1 MIIDSES
8 EQNSEQFPIFTSN
21 IYQPR
26 DTISEILSI
35 EIPKTK
41 VIVRKRPL
49 NQKEISLKEVDN
61 ISIVGKNKVV
71 ITELKKNLDL
81 SKYIDKKEFIFDR
94 AFDEKSTNDLIYKE
108 EIRPMIYNAFYLKAK
123 ITCFAYGQTGSG
135 KTYTLFGSSFSLNSK
150 NNNFGLYALAGY
162 DIFNIKN
169 SEKSFKNF
177 SIYVSFYEIYCDKL
191 YDLLNNKA
199 RLETREDY
207 KHDINIVGLSEN
219 KINSLE
225 ELIKIVNYGSKQR
238 TIGKT
243 GANSESSRS
252 HGIIQLRIFDNDKNV
267 QHAKISFIDLAG
279 SERESDKVN
288 VDKKTRIDGAA
299 INQSLLALKEC
310 IRALEMDQIHL
321 PFRGSKLTLVLRD
334 SFIGN
339 CKTLMISTISPGY
352 KTSEHTLNTL
362 RYAYRLKEIK
372 SMGNIAK
379 NFKNNNNFGSKNN
392 NTNLNNELKND
403 PNQYIR
409 NLLNNNNNNIKSN
422 KNISI
427 KGLENNNIKNNNNN
441 INNKNTSN
449 NVNRNISSE
458 SKNNR
463 TENNLMNILNNK
475 KPKKRKK
482 SQSNSNSP
490 IKNTSR
496 KSTNDINFKMK
507 KNIRYKVGNDIISN
521 NNDMKYIKLNTK
533 NNNNI
538 PQKNTNTN
546 NTNNIC
552 TLTLM
557 TSNSNEPNNFNAFNK
572 NSQMNITQ
580 QINLH
585 NANLQPMQ
593 NNQNNNNNNQNF
605 CFNLLNENNNNFLN
619 ISQNSLLSFQS
630 SNFNN
635 LNLEELE
642 KKNDIMIES
651 IVNQEKAVVKDQQS
665 HINSMCELL
674 KREINIFKEYQQEQM
689 DISSYIENMQNI
701 LKSQNIQYIN
711 FNVQIEKLN
720 YMIKQQ
726 IKLSNLIEQIKK
738 NDSSKLS
745 FSGNLLGNSIS
756 LIEDQNAIN
765 LKNLQNIQSQ
775 INSLN
780 GANNFEE

>member
-1 MIIDSES
+1 MIIES
-8 EQNSEQFPIFTSN
+8 ETLENSEQSPIPSPH

-26 DTISEILSI
+26 DTISEILSK

-49 NQKEISLKEVDN
+49 NQKEISQKEVDN
-61 ISIVGKNKVV
+61 ITIEGKNKVV
-71 ITELKKNLDL
+71 ISELKKNLDL

-94 AFDEKSTNDLIYKE
+94 AYDEKSSNDLIYKE
-108 EIRPMIYNAFYLKAK
+108 EIRPMIYNAFYQKAK

-135 KTYTLFGSSFSLNSK
+135 KTFTLFGSSFFQNSK
-150 NNNFGLYALAGY
+150 NRNFGLYALAGY

-169 SEKSFKNF
+169 SEKQFKNF
-177 SIYVSFYEIYCDKL
+177 LIFVSFYEIYCDKL

-225 ELIKIVNYGSKQR
+225 ELIKIINFGSKQR

-252 HGIIQLRIFDNDKNV
+252 HGIIQLRIVDSEKNV

-352 KTSEHTLNTL
+352 RTSEHTLNTL

-379 NFKNNNNFGSKNN
+379 NFKNNNFSKSNSNNINF
-392 NTNLNNELKND
+392 NNELKND

-409 NLLNNNNNNIKSN
+409 NLLSNNSNNNNIKSN

-427 KGLENNNIKNNNNN
+427 KGIDNA
-441 INNKNTSN
+441 NKNSS
-449 NVNRNISSE
+449 RNISSE

-463 TENNLMNILNNK
+463 VDNNLINILNNK
-475 KPKKRKK
+475 KPNKRKK
-482 SQSNSNSP
+482 SHSSSNSSR
-490 IKNTSR
+490 KNTSR
-496 KSTNDINFKMK
+496 KSTNDIKSYTSK
-507 KNIRYKVGNDIISN
+507 KY
-521 NNDMKYIKLNTK
+521 
-533 NNNNI
+533 
-538 PQKNTNTN
+538 
-546 NTNNIC
+546 
-552 TLTLM
+552 
-557 TSNSNEPNNFNAFNK
+557 
-572 NSQMNITQ
+572 
-580 QINLH
+580 
-585 NANLQPMQ
+585 
-593 NNQNNNNNNQNF
+593 
-605 CFNLLNENNNNFLN
+605 
-619 ISQNSLLSFQS
+619 
-630 SNFNN
+630 
-635 LNLEELE
+635 
-642 KKNDIMIES
+642 
-651 IVNQEKAVVKDQQS
+651 
-665 HINSMCELL
+665 
-674 KREINIFKEYQQEQM
+674 
-689 DISSYIENMQNI
+689 
-701 LKSQNIQYIN
+701 
-711 FNVQIEKLN
+711 
-720 YMIKQQ
+720 
-726 IKLSNLIEQIKK
+726 
-738 NDSSKLS
+738 
-745 FSGNLLGNSIS
+745 
-756 LIEDQNAIN
+756 
-765 LKNLQNIQSQ
+765 
-775 INSLN
+775 
-780 GANNFEE
+780 

>member
-1 MIIDSES
+1 M
-8 EQNSEQFPIFTSN
+8 
-21 IYQPR
+21 
-26 DTISEILSI
+26 
-35 EIPKTK
+35 
-41 VIVRKRPL
+41 
-49 NQKEISLKEVDN
+49 
-61 ISIVGKNKVV
+61 
-71 ITELKKNLDL
+71 
-81 SKYIDKKEFIFDR
+81 
-94 AFDEKSTNDLIYKE
+94 
-108 EIRPMIYNAFYLKAK
+108 
-123 ITCFAYGQTGSG
+123 
-135 KTYTLFGSSFSLNSK
+135 
-150 NNNFGLYALAGY
+150 
-162 DIFNIKN
+162 
-169 SEKSFKNF
+169 
-177 SIYVSFYEIYCDKL
+177 
-191 YDLLNNKA
+191 
-199 RLETREDY
+199 
-207 KHDINIVGLSEN
+207 
-219 KINSLE
+219 
-225 ELIKIVNYGSKQR
+225 
-238 TIGKT
+238 
-243 GANSESSRS
+243 
-252 HGIIQLRIFDNDKNV
+252 
-267 QHAKISFIDLAG
+267 
-279 SERESDKVN
+279 
-288 VDKKTRIDGAA
+288 DKKTRIDGAA

-409 NLLNNNNNNIKSN
+409 NLLNNNNNNNIKSN

-427 KGLENNNIKNNNNN
+427 KGLDNN
-441 INNKNTSN
+441 
-449 NVNRNISSE
+449 
-458 SKNNR
+458 
-463 TENNLMNILNNK
+463 
-475 KPKKRKK
+475 
-482 SQSNSNSP
+482 
-490 IKNTSR
+490 NTSR

-711 FNVQIEKLN
+711 FNVQMEKLN

>member
-1 MIIDSES
+1 MIIES
-8 EQNSEQFPIFTSN
+8 ELSENSEHSPIPGSN

-49 NQKEISLKEVDN
+49 NQKEISQKEVDN
-61 ISIVGKNKVV
+61 IAIEGKNKVV

-94 AFDEKSTNDLIYKE
+94 AFDEKATNDLIYRE
-108 EIRPMIYNAFYLKAK
+108 EIRPMIYNAFYQKAK

-150 NNNFGLYALAGY
+150 NKVYGLYALAGY
-162 DIFNIKN
+162 DIFNIINNDNK
-169 SEKSFKNF
+169 FKNF
-177 SIYVSFYEIYCDKL
+177 SIFVSFYEIYCDKL

-219 KINSLE
+219 EIKSLE
-225 ELIKIVNYGSKQR
+225 QLIKVVNYGSKQR
-238 TIGKT
+238 TVGKT

-252 HGIIQLRIFDNDKNV
+252 HGIIQLRIFDNEKNA

-352 KTSEHTLNTL
+352 RTSEHTLNTL

-379 NFKNNNNFGSKNN
+379 NFKNNNNFSKNN
-392 NTNLNNELKND
+392 LNNINFNNELKSD
-403 PNQYIR
+403 PNLYIR
-409 NLLNNNNNNIKSN
+409 NLLSNNNNINSN

-427 KGLENNNIKNNNNN
+427 KGLDNNTKNNNM
-441 INNKNTSN
+441 NKNTSN
-449 NVNRNISSE
+449 NANRNISSE

-463 TENNLMNILNNK
+463 VENNLINLLNNK
-475 KPKKRKK
+475 KPHKRKK
-482 SQSNSNSP
+482 SHSSSNSS
-490 IKNTSR
+490 KKKTSR

-507 KNIRYKVGNDIISN
+507 KNIKYKANNIN
-521 NNDMKYIKLNTK
+521 NNNIKYINLNTK
-533 NNNNI
+533 NDNI
-538 PQKNTNTN
+538 PQKNNNAN

-557 TSNSNEPNNFNAFNK
+557 TSNTNENNNFNAFNK

-585 NANLQPMQ
+585 NTNLQPMQ
-593 NNQNNNNNNQNF
+593 NNQNNNNNQNF

-630 SNFNN
+630 NNFNN
-635 LNLEELE
+635 LNLDELE
-642 KKNDIMIES
+642 KKNDMMVES
-651 IVNQEKAVVKDQQS
+651 IVNQNNIVKENQQI

-674 KREINIFKEYQQEQM
+674 KKEINVFQQYQQEQL

-701 LKSQNIQYIN
+701 LKSQNNQYVNFDMQIQ
-711 FNVQIEKLN
+711 KLN

-745 FSGNLLGNSIS
+745 LSGNLLGNSIS

-775 INSLN
+775 INNIN
-780 GANNFEE
+780 GGNNFLE

>member
-1 MIIDSES
+1 MIIES
-8 EQNSEQFPIFTSN
+8 ENSEKSEESPIRN
-21 IYQPR
+21 NYIYQSR
-26 DTISEILSI
+26 DTISEMLSKD
-35 EIPKTK
+35 IPKTK

-49 NQKEISLKEVDN
+49 NQKEISQKEVDN
-61 ISIVGKNKVV
+61 ISIIDKNKVV

-94 AFDEKSTNDLIYKE
+94 AYDEKASNDIIYKE
-108 EIRPMIYNAFYLKAK
+108 EIRPMIYNAFYQKAK

-135 KTYTLFGSSFSLNSK
+135 KTYTLFGSSFSQNSK
-150 NNNFGLYALAGY
+150 VNNIGLYALAGY

-169 SEKSFKNF
+169 NEKKFKNF
-177 SIYVSFYEIYCDKL
+177 SVLVSFYEIYCDKL
-191 YDLLNNKA
+191 FDLLNNRA

-207 KHDINIVGLSEN
+207 KHDINIIGLSEN

-225 ELIKIVNYGSKQR
+225 DLIKVVNFGSKQR

-252 HGIIQLRIFDNDKNV
+252 HGIIQLRILDSEKNT

-352 KTSEHTLNTL
+352 RTSEHTLNTL

-372 SMGNIAK
+372 SMGNIVK
-379 NFKNNNNFGSKNN
+379 NFNRNNNGNILSKGNSN
-392 NTNLNNELKND
+392 SNLNNNGNDSKND
-403 PNQYIR
+403 PNQYIK
-409 NLLNNNNNNIKSN
+409 NLLSNNNT
-422 KNISI
+422 
-427 KGLENNNIKNNNNN
+427 NNN
-441 INNKNTSN
+441 INNNVNKNAN
-449 NVNRNISSE
+449 NNANSNRNILSDT
-458 SKNNR
+458 KNNR
-463 TENNLMNILNNK
+463 IENNLINVLNNK
-475 KPKKRKK
+475 PRKRKK
-482 SQSNSNSP
+482 SNSSSNSP
-490 IKNTSR
+490 MKDICRN
-496 KSTNDINFKMK
+496 STCDINNFKMK
-507 KNIRYKVGNDIISN
+507 KNIKLKN
-521 NNDMKYIKLNTK
+521 NNTNNIN

-538 PQKNTNTN
+538 KLIKLNAKNNNPNNKKNIKNSNTN

-557 TSNSNEPNNFNAFNK
+557 TSNTTSNDNNNNFNPFNK

-585 NANLQPMQ
+585 NTNLQAMPGGIE
-593 NNQNNNNNNQNF
+593 NTNTNNQNF
-605 CFNLLNENNNNFLN
+605 NFNLFNENNNFLN
-619 ISQNSLLSFQS
+619 LSQNSLLSFQS

-642 KKNDIMIES
+642 KKNDMMVES
-651 IVNQEKAVVKDQQS
+651 IVNQEKIVVKNQQI

-674 KREINIFKEYQQEQM
+674 KNEINSFQQYQQEQL
-689 DISSYIENMQNI
+689 DISSYIEGMQNI
-701 LKSQNIQYIN
+701 LKSQNNHFVDFNIQL
-711 FNVQIEKLN
+711 EKLN

-726 IKLSNLIEQIKK
+726 IKLSNLIEQMKK
-738 NDSSKLS
+738 NESCKLS
-745 FSGNLLGNSIS
+745 VSGNLLGNSIS
-756 LIEDQNAIN
+756 FMEDQNAIN

-775 INSLN
+775 IN
-780 GANNFEE
+780 GINNSNNYED

>member
-1 MIIDSES
+1 MIIES
-8 EQNSEQFPIFTSN
+8 DILQNSEQSQFFDPNF
-21 IYQPR
+21 YQPR
-26 DTISEILSI
+26 DTLYEILSI

-49 NQKEISLKEVDN
+49 NQKEISQKEVDN
-61 ISIVGKNKVV
+61 ISIVDKNKVV
-71 ITELKKNLDL
+71 VTELKKKLDL
-81 SKYIDKKEFIFDR
+81 TKYMDKKEFIFDR
-94 AFDEKSTNDLIYKE
+94 AYDEKSSNDLIYKE
-108 EIRPMIYNAFYLKAK
+108 EIRPMIYNAFYQKAK

-135 KTYTLFGSSFSLNSK
+135 KTYTLFGTTFSQNVKSHT
-150 NNNFGLYALAGY
+150 FGLYALAGY

-169 SEKSFKNF
+169 NEKKFKNF
-177 SIYVSFYEIYCDKL
+177 SIFVSFYEIYCDTL
-191 YDLLNNKA
+191 YDLLNNRAK
-199 RLETREDY
+199 LEPREDY
-207 KHDINIVGLSEN
+207 KHDINIIGLSEN

-225 ELIKIVNYGSKQR
+225 ELIKIINYGAKQR

-252 HGIIQLRIFDNDKNV
+252 HGIIQLRIFDNDKKV
-267 QHAKISFIDLAG
+267 QHAKINFIDLAG

-310 IRALEMDQIHL
+310 IRALEMDQLHL

-352 KTSEHTLNTL
+352 KTSEHTVNTL

-379 NFKNNNNFGSKNN
+379 NFNKNNNANFSKGNN
-392 NTNLNNELKND
+392 NINNEIKND

-409 NLLNNNNNNIKSN
+409 NLLSNNANSINSN
-422 KNISI
+422 KNISV
-427 KGLENNNIKNNNNN
+427 KGISENANKNNNDKNALNN
-441 INNKNTSN
+441 N
-449 NVNRNISSE
+449 NRNISSE
-458 SKNNR
+458 SKDSNA
-463 TENNLMNILNNK
+463 ENNLLNLLNK
-475 KPKKRKK
+475 KPRKRKN
-482 SQSNSNSP
+482 SYSSSNSP
-490 IKNTSR
+490 MKDIPR
-496 KSTNDINFKMK
+496 KSINDLNFKMK
-507 KNIRYKVGNDIISN
+507 KNVKYKANNITNAN
-521 NNDMKYIKLNTK
+521 NNLKYIKLNPK
-533 NNNNI
+533 NNINNINSNI
-538 PQKNTNTN
+538 PQKNKNTN

-557 TSNSNEPNNFNAFNK
+557 TSNTNETDNFNTFNK

-585 NANLQPMQ
+585 NTNLQTMQ
-593 NNQNNNNNNQNF
+593 NNHNNANNQNIS
-605 CFNLLNENNNNFLN
+605 FNLFNENNNFLN
-619 ISQNSLLSFQS
+619 LSQNSLLSFQS

-635 LNLEELE
+635 LNLDELE
-642 KKNDIMIES
+642 KKNDMMVES
-651 IVNQEKAVVKDQQS
+651 IVNQEKSVVKKQQS

-674 KREINIFKEYQQEQM
+674 KNEISTFKKYQQEQT
-689 DISSYIENMQNI
+689 DISTYIDSMQNI
-701 LKSQNIQYIN
+701 LKSQNNEFID
-711 FNVQIEKLN
+711 FNTQLEKLN

-726 IKLSNLIEQIKK
+726 IKLSNVIEQIKK
-738 NDSSKLS
+738 NECSKLS
-745 FSGNLLGNSIS
+745 LSGTPLNNSLS

-775 INSLN
+775 INN
-780 GANNFEE
+780 INRENNFDE

>member
-1 MIIDSES
+1 M
-8 EQNSEQFPIFTSN
+8 
-21 IYQPR
+21 
-26 DTISEILSI
+26 
-35 EIPKTK
+35 
-41 VIVRKRPL
+41 
-49 NQKEISLKEVDN
+49 
-61 ISIVGKNKVV
+61 

-81 SKYIDKKEFIFDR
+81 SKYVDKKEFIFDR
-94 AFDEKSTNDLIYKE
+94 AFDEKASNDLIYKE
-108 EIRPMIYNAFYLKAK
+108 EIRPMIYNAFYQKAK

-135 KTYTLFGSSFSLNSK
+135 KTYTLFGSSFSPHSK

-162 DIFNIKN
+162 DIFNIIN
-169 SEKSFKNF
+169 NEKKFKNF
-177 SIYVSFYEIYCDKL
+177 SIFVSFYEIYCDKL

-225 ELIKIVNYGSKQR
+225 ELIKVVNYGSKQR

-252 HGIIQLRIFDNDKNV
+252 HGIIQLRIFDNEKSV

-372 SMGNIAK
+372 SMGNVAK
-379 NFKNNNNFGSKNN
+379 SFKNNNFSKNN
-392 NTNLNNELKND
+392 ITNINFNNELKSD
-403 PNQYIR
+403 PNQYIH
-409 NLLNNNNNNIKSN
+409 NLLSNNINSN
-422 KNISI
+422 KNINI
-427 KGLENNNIKNNNNN
+427 KGLDNNN
-441 INNKNTSN
+441 INNNTNKNASN
-449 NVNRNISSE
+449 IKNRNISSE

-463 TENNLMNILNNK
+463 VENNLINLLNNK
-475 KPKKRKK
+475 KPRKRKK
-482 SQSNSNSP
+482 SNSSSNSP
-490 IKNTSR
+490 MKNTSR
-496 KSTNDINFKMK
+496 KSTNEINFKMK
-507 KNIRYKVGNDIISN
+507 KNIKYKANNIN
-521 NNDMKYIKLNTK
+521 NNNIKYIKLNSKNNNMPQK
-533 NNNNI
+533 NNNNA
-538 PQKNTNTN
+538 

-557 TSNSNEPNNFNAFNK
+557 TSNSNESNNFNAFNK

-585 NANLQPMQ
+585 NTNLPPMQ
-593 NNQNNNNNNQNF
+593 NNQNTDNNQNF

-642 KKNDIMIES
+642 KKNDIMVES
-651 IVNQEKAVVKDQQS
+651 IVNQEKIVVKNQQN

-674 KREINIFKEYQQEQM
+674 KNEINIFKQYQQEQM
-689 DISSYIENMQNI
+689 DIPSYIENMQNI
-701 LKSQNIQYIN
+701 LKSQNYQYIN
-711 FNVQIEKLN
+711 FNTQIEKLN
-720 YMIKQQ
+720 YMINQQ

-745 FSGNLLGNSIS
+745 ISGNLLGNSIS

-775 INSLN
+775 INNIN
-780 GANNFEE
+780 GGNNFEE

>member
-1 MIIDSES
+1 MIIES
-8 EQNSEQFPIFTSN
+8 ETLENSEQSPIPSPH

-26 DTISEILSI
+26 DTISEILSK

-49 NQKEISLKEVDN
+49 NQKEISQKEVDN
-61 ISIVGKNKVV
+61 ITIEGKNKVV
-71 ITELKKNLDL
+71 ISELKKNLDL

-94 AFDEKSTNDLIYKE
+94 AYDEKSSNDLIYKE
-108 EIRPMIYNAFYLKAK
+108 EIRPMIYNAFYQKAK

-135 KTYTLFGSSFSLNSK
+135 KTYTLFGSSFFQNSK
-150 NNNFGLYALAGY
+150 NRNFGLYALAGY

-169 SEKSFKNF
+169 SEKQFKNF
-177 SIYVSFYEIYCDKL
+177 LVFVSFYEIYCDKL

-225 ELIKIVNYGSKQR
+225 ELIKIVNFGSKQR

-252 HGIIQLRIFDNDKNV
+252 HGIIQLRIVDFEKNV

-352 KTSEHTLNTL
+352 RTSEHTLNTL

-379 NFKNNNNFGSKNN
+379 NFKNNNFSKSNSNNINF
-392 NTNLNNELKND
+392 NNELKND

-409 NLLNNNNNNIKSN
+409 NLLSNNSNNNNIKSN

-427 KGLENNNIKNNNNN
+427 KGIDNA
-441 INNKNTSN
+441 NKNSS
-449 NVNRNISSE
+449 RNISSE

-463 TENNLMNILNNK
+463 VDNNLINILNNK
-475 KPKKRKK
+475 KPNKRKK
-482 SQSNSNSP
+482 SHSSSNSSR
-490 IKNTSR
+490 KNTSR

-507 KNIRYKVGNDIISN
+507 KNIKFKN
-521 NNDMKYIKLNTK
+521 NNININNNNNNIKYIKLNAKT
-533 NNNNI
+533 NHI

-546 NTNNIC
+546 NTNNIYS
-552 TLTLM
+552 LTLM
-557 TSNSNEPNNFNAFNK
+557 TSNTNEGNNFNSFNK

-585 NANLQPMQ
+585 NTNLQTME
-593 NNQNNNNNNQNF
+593 NNPNTTNNRNF
-605 CFNLLNENNNNFLN
+605 CFNLLNENNNFLN
-619 ISQNSLLSFQS
+619 VSQNSLLSFQS

-642 KKNDIMIES
+642 KKNDMMVES
-651 IVNQEKAVVKDQQS
+651 IVNQEKVVVKNQQS

-674 KREINIFKEYQQEQM
+674 KNEINVFKQYQQEQM
-689 DISSYIENMQNI
+689 DISSYIEKMQNI
-701 LKSQNIQYIN
+701 LKTQNNQYLD
-711 FNVQIEKLN
+711 FNNQLEKLN

-738 NDSSKLS
+738 NESNKLNI
-745 FSGNLLGNSIS
+745 SGNILGNSIS
-756 LIEDQNAIN
+756 FIEDQNVIN

-775 INSLN
+775 INNLN
-780 GANNFEE
+780 GGDNFEE